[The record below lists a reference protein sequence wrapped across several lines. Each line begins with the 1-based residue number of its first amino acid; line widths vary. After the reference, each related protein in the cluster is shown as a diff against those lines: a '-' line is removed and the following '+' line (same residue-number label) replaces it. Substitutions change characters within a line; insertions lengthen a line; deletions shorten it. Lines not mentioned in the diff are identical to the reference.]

1 MGIFCSKTA
10 AVDRSPSEITLQN
23 GFGGHYPILSEPD
36 ANGKDIYKSTVPD
49 EIPKKSFVEDPYVFP
64 GMSGYGIIES
74 AAAEKLGRAYS
85 QKFKPAMEKPTT
97 SGKSGSTK
105 ASLFLNTYP
114 SSMLLSTSSSERKI
128 GLDVTEMSSFFGKAG
143 TVGLGKAVNVLDIV
157 GSSMTSFNSGSGFG
171 SGVATKGNKI
181 SILAFEVANTIVK
194 GSNLMKSLLKK
205 NINYLIEI
213 VLTSEGVQHL
223 VSESVDELLRLA
235 AADKRKELMVFS
247 GEIVRFGNHCKDPQ
261 WHNLERHF
269 SKLESDFTP
278 QQQLREMALEEM
290 ECLMMLVHHTA
301 ELYHELQALDKY
313 EQDYKR
319 KLQEDKNLVPTER
332 GVLQVLIIRGF
343 NPYAYAY
350 IWKLSSALVTFL
362 HIYNRLIGGNNLQ
375 ILKQELKNQQ
385 KHVKSL
391 KKKSLWSRNL
401 EEVVVKLVDI
411 FHFLHLEIHDAFG
424 TADGDKEVVGS
435 LSSHERLGSAGLAL
449 HYANVITQ
457 IDTLV
462 SRPSS
467 VPPSTRD
474 ALYQGLPPSLKS
486 ALRSKLQSFEF
497 KEELT
502 VQKIK
507 VEMEKTLRWLFPMAN
522 NTTRAHHGFGWV
534 GEWANAGMEINQKL
548 SGVVELTKIETLYH
562 ADKRKTEAH
571 ILDLIVWLHHLI
583 THSRA
588 GNAGIRSP
596 SKSPI
601 RSPRKKRSPVSSSV
615 NKTNSPSSKLTLG
628 EQEMLQRA
636 TSKRRNWGRSKSQ
649 EFETGMARLKK
660 DDRLS
665 KSSSKCLGR
674 EAMTDSS
681 FFRRFDFDI
690 DRIKVLDVIDRVD
703 NLTNL

>member
-1 MGIFCSKTA
+1 MELIGDERISTMGIFCSKMA

-23 GFGGHYPILSEPD
+23 GFGGHYPILSESN
-36 ANGKDIYKSTVPD
+36 ANGKDIYKTVPE
-49 EIPKKSFVEDPYVFP
+49 EIPKKSFIEDPYVFP
-64 GMSGYGIIES
+64 GMSDYGIIES
-74 AAAEKLGRAYS
+74 SAEEKLRRASS
-85 QKFKPAMEKPTT
+85 QKLKPTMAKPTT

-105 ASLFLNTYP
+105 
-114 SSMLLSTSSSERKI
+114 
-128 GLDVTEMSSFFGKAG
+128 VTEMSAFFGKAG
-143 TVGLGKAVNVLDIV
+143 TVGLGKAVNVLDVV

-194 GSNLMKSLLKK
+194 GSNLVKSLSKK

-213 VLTSEGVQHL
+213 VLTSDGVQHL
-223 VSESVDELLRLA
+223 VSESMDELLRIA

-319 KLQEDKNLVPTER
+319 KLQEEENSVPAQR
-332 GVLQVLIIRGF
+332 
-343 NPYAYAY
+343 
-350 IWKLSSALVTFL
+350 
-362 HIYNRLIGGNNLQ
+362 GNNLQ
-375 ILKQELKNQQ
+375 ILRQELKNQQ
-385 KHVKSL
+385 KHIKGL

-401 EEVVVKLVDI
+401 EEVVMKLVDI
-411 FHFLHLEIHDAFG
+411 FHFLHLEIHVAFG

-435 LSSHERLGSAGLAL
+435 LSRQQRLGSAGLAL

-474 ALYQGLPPSLKS
+474 ALYQGLPPNVKS

-502 VQKIK
+502 VQMIK
-507 VEMEKTLRWLFPMAN
+507 AEMEKTLRWLCPMAN

-534 GEWANAGMEINQKL
+534 GEWANAGMEMNQKL
-548 SGVVELTKIETLYH
+548 TGVVELTKIETLYH

-615 NKTNSPSSKLTLG
+615 NKTDSPSSKLTLE

-649 EFETGMARLKK
+649 EFETGTARFKK

-665 KSSSKCLGR
+665 KSSSKCRGR
-674 EAMTDSS
+674 EAMAGSC
-681 FFRRFDFDI
+681 FFRRSPAAPAVDFDI
-690 DRIKVLDVIDRVD
+690 DRIKVLDIIDRVD
-703 NLTNL
+703 NHTNL